1 MLQTFSQWPSRPVK
15 PLPEGLM
22 VERAEDLR
30 KTGSKTPVHSVDD
43 SGLAFSFGEGGVS
56 RASYRTQPD
65 MVWIASCKVSLI
77 RQGELL
83 PCKFGPVFL
92 DRDEKIV
99 KWWRTLKVSF
109 DDANYL
115 ELSIPSTSPPE
126 AAWVKLGVLGPW
138 AEAGHTTAAYK
149 FSDCLLARAGSEAP
163 R

>member
-1 MLQTFSQWPSRPVK
+1 MLHRFDQWPSRLVK
-15 PLPEGLM
+15 PVPEGLT
-22 VERAEDLR
+22 VERADDLR
-30 KTGSKTPVHSVDD
+30 RSGNKAPVRSVDD

-65 MVWIASCKVSLI
+65 MVWIASCKVSLV

-99 KWWRTLKVSF
+99 KWWRTFKMSFEQENYPELK
-109 DDANYL
+109 Y
-115 ELSIPSTSPPE
+115 PSAAPPE

-138 AEAGHTTAAYK
+138 AEGAHTSAVYK
-149 FSDCLLARAGSEAP
+149 FGDCLLARAGSETP